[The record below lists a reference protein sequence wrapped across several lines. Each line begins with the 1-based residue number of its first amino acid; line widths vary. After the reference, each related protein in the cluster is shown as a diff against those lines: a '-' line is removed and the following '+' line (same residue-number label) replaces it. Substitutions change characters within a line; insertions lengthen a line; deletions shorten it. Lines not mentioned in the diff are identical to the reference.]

1 MNIPKYSKLLI
12 QIAWET
18 SVRESHCPGN
28 VRYPCSWL
36 WFSIHSCVSVRIY
49 WILFVYCL
57 VCTGQKSSRWVIISY
72 YRKLLVCYARSIYG
86 HDMQSFIFKYS
97 CYDNASCIQRIDVT
111 EPGLRALFFRVL
123 VILPLHCFYI
133 LYFTTEMVAKAIK
146 THIYITTF
154 LADSYSIGLQKKNRD

>member
-1 MNIPKYSKLLI
+1 MHKTVHRLSCYMNIPKYSKLLI

-111 EPGLRALFFRVL
+111 EPGLRALFFSSFSDSTVTL
-123 VILPLHCFYI
+123 
-133 LYFTTEMVAKAIK
+133 
-146 THIYITTF
+146 F
-154 LADSYSIGLQKKNRD
+154 LADSYSIGLQKKNRDEARK